1 MGYGG
6 EPFLW
11 VFLEEGDHPTFR
23 CNLKVWWGAPLP
35 PSMGLT
41 PGEDESLDTSIDH
54 LTEAQEEEAI
64 PEEVR

>member
-1 MGYGG
+1 MGLSGG
-6 EPFLW
+6 RGSPHVPLQP
-11 VFLEEGDHPTFR
+11 EG
-23 CNLKVWWGAPLP
+23 LGGGAPLP

-41 PGEDESLDTSIDH
+41 PGGDESLDTSMDH